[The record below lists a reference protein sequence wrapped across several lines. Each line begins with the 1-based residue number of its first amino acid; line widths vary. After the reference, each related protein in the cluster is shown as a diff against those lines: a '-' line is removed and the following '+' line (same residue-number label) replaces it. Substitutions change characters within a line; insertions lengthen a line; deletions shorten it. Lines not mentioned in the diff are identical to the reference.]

1 MRNEHEFNRY
11 PQFEPFTGEHK
22 YIGQGDQPR
31 SKKGRRPRRLGRG
44 WVIVTIILIEI
55 AFYAVV
61 LGGHW
66 QPQAGEEIVGP
77 RHSPSSIP
85 SALPNSTDRN
95 SISQK

>member
-31 SKKGRRPRRLGRG
+31 SKKARRPRRQGFG
-44 WVIVTIILIEI
+44 WVVTLFILAEI

-66 QPQAGEEIVGP
+66 QPQADVGILGP
-77 RHSPSSIP
+77 RRSPSPAP
-85 SALPNSTDRN
+85 SALPKAIDGNSF
-95 SISQK
+95 SQK